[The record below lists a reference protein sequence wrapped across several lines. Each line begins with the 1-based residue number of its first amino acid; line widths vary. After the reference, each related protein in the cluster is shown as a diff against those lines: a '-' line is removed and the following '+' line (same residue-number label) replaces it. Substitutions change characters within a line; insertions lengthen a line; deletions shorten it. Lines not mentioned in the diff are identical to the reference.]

1 MSDEIRYKL
10 KFLFAEDFGT
20 GYFKFGPITLGD
32 KPRVVQSR
40 GLILRGLP
48 ESIKIRISDKKVL
61 ERGVVVGDEEVP
73 KYLSSVREAARNLKH
88 PLKDGIVR
96 ADDEDAWIIVKELA
110 RYAFEIFYPAVA
122 ESPEFNGFLTV
133 ASLSALSPDYMI
145 KRIISIH
152 EELNREYGGRL
163 VRAIT
168 IIPQPLA
175 VAIAE
180 NAVNCIVVE
189 GGHGNTQI
197 APISY
202 ALIREALTAL
212 NRGGAE
218 ANVVTREVL
227 KDMGYGDIAKEEYAV
242 ELVKRSIGL
251 VPKDLQSALRAARES
266 PEKFTI
272 KVRLSPIV
280 EVEVPK
286 EYSWTRFLIGEVV
299 FNPRHEEFKSYI
311 EQGRLRIE
319 DALIGDTVLYG
330 EMDLAEAI
338 ISSLRN
344 VSIEV
349 QDKVLSNVIL
359 SGGAFNWSVPP
370 GLEGIAVTS
379 SEKVLHMLYERSK
392 ELAGR
397 ISIRQVGDPQYT
409 VWRGSIIY
417 GYALPLTVRWSDID
431 KEGWYVLAD

>member
-1 MSDEIRYKL
+1 MLDETRYKL

-20 GYFKFGPITLGD
+20 GYFKFGPITLGER
-32 KPRVVQSR
+32 PRLVQSR

-48 ESIKIRISDKKVL
+48 ESIKMRIGDKRVL
-61 ERGVVVGDEEVP
+61 ERGVVVGDEEIP
-73 KYLSSVREAARNLKH
+73 KYLSSVRDAARNLKH
-88 PLKDGIVR
+88 PLRDGIVR
-96 ADDEDAWIIVKELA
+96 ADDEDAWLVVRELT
-110 RYAFEIFYPAVA
+110 RYAFEQFYQDLA
-122 ESPEFNGFLTV
+122 ESPEFKGFLAVV
-133 ASLSALSPDYMI
+133 ALSALAPDYMV
-145 KRIISIH
+145 RRFISIH
-152 EELNREYGGRL
+152 EDLNKEYEGRL
-163 VRAIT
+163 IRAVT

-218 ANVVTREVL
+218 ANIVTREVL
-227 KDMGYGDIAKEEYAV
+227 KDIGYGDIAREEYAV
-242 ELVKRSIGL
+242 ELIKRSIGL
-251 VPKDLQSALRAARES
+251 VPKDLPRALRVARED
-266 PEKFTI
+266 PDKFVA

-280 EVEVPK
+280 EVEIPR
-286 EYSWTRFLIGEVV
+286 EYAWTRFLVGEVV

-319 DALIGDTVLYG
+319 DAVVGDMVLYG
-330 EMDLAEAI
+330 EMDLADAI

-349 QDKVLSNVIL
+349 QDKILSNVIL
-359 SGGAFNWSVPP
+359 SGGAFNWDVPP
-370 GLEGIAVTS
+370 GLEDVAVTS
-379 SEKVLHMLYERSK
+379 NEKVLYMLYEKSG

-397 ISIRQVGDPQYT
+397 VSVRQVRDPQYT
-409 VWRGSIIY
+409 VWRGSIVY
-417 GYALPLTVRWSDID
+417 GYALPLTVKWSDVD
-431 KEGWYVLAD
+431 KEGWYMFS